1 MKTPNQIEIEKNS
14 PHMADLYKDELVKIR
29 KWLET
34 CPIDYFESLLK
45 SGQLTVSFEL
55 SDYDYID

>member
-1 MKTPNQIEIEKNS
+1 MKTPNQIEIEKNA

-55 SDYDYID
+55 SDYDYTD

>member
-1 MKTPNQIEIEKNS
+1 MKTRDQIEVENFS

>member
-1 MKTPNQIEIEKNS
+1 MKTPDQIEVEKNS
-14 PHMADLYKDELVKIR
+14 PYMAELYQDELVKIR

-45 SGQLTVSFEL
+45 SGQLTVSFYL
-55 SDYDYID
+55 NDYTD

>member
-1 MKTPNQIEIEKNS
+1 LKTPDQIEVEKNS
-14 PHMADLYKDELVKIR
+14 PYMADLYKDELVKIR

-55 SDYDYID
+55 SDYDYTD

>member
-1 MKTPNQIEIEKNS
+1 MKTPNQIEVENFS
-14 PHMADLYKDELVKIR
+14 PYMADLYKDELVKIR

>member
-1 MKTPNQIEIEKNS
+1 LKTRDQIEVENFS
-14 PHMADLYKDELVKIR
+14 PHMAKIYKDELVKIR

-55 SDYDYID
+55 SDYID